1 MRPRAVLGD
10 IVGVSLSLFDR
21 PTITA
26 GYRMR
31 PYQAAAIAAVDEV
44 HREHRGALVV
54 HATGC
59 GKTVLFCEEARKH
72 GSALV
77 LVHRD
82 SLARQAAAKLEAATG
97 TTVGIEKAERTAWE
111 GTRFVVGSVQSL
123 RGARLGLFA
132 ARFSGQFRIIITDEA
147 HRSVAAGY
155 RKIYEAF
162 PDAKLLGMTA
172 TADRLD
178 EVALGAVYDQVA
190 HEYGIIPA
198 TADGWLTPIEYRPIR
213 AGIDLGKIGKR
224 GGDLDQD
231 ALDDA
236 IAQEAAKIAASI
248 IEHAGDKR
256 LIIFTPGVKAA
267 HVTSEALNRL
277 RDGCAAAVDGTTPLE
292 ERRGIEARHQAG
304 ELRYLLNCDTHTEGY
319 DDPTLD
325 GIMDCA
331 KTMSRLKVMQ
341 RIGRGTRLGDDAI
354 GELPT
359 PDERRAAIAA
369 SRKPLALWYDL
380 VCNAGRWD
388 NVLVGPLDLL
398 AGKLPDEVRARAK
411 KILETEGGEVDK
423 AISAAEQQ
431 IDAERRAAIAAR
443 MAARVKAAMGKPRS
457 IWDIAG
463 VRPLSDEF
471 ARVSPMHRPTPN
483 QIGSLRKRAIPYLP
497 NCTRG
502 QAGKLIAEDKRRQKE
517 GICRLAGVAW
527 LANYG
532 VDASALPSSMARE
545 VRDAIVANGRQP
557 LPAAQLAAML
567 QRHPGEE
574 F

>member
-1 MRPRAVLGD
+1 MSA
-10 IVGVSLSLFDR
+10 SLSLFDR
-21 PTITA
+21 PKIMA
-26 GYRMR
+26 GFRMR
-31 PYQAAAIAAVDEV
+31 PYQAAAISAVDGV
-44 HREHRGALVV
+44 HAEHRGALVV

-59 GKTVLFCEEARKH
+59 GKTVLFCEQARKH

-82 SLARQAAAKLEAATG
+82 SLATQAVAKLAAATG
-97 TTVGIEKAERTAWE
+97 TTVGMEKAERTAWE
-111 GTRFVVGSVQSL
+111 GTRFVVASVQSL
-123 RGARLGLFA
+123 RGPRLERFA
-132 ARFSGQFRIIITDEA
+132 ARFARQFKIIITDEA

-162 PDAKLLGMTA
+162 SEAKLLGVTA

-178 EVALGAVYDQVA
+178 EVALGAVYDKVA

-198 TADGWLTPIEYRPIR
+198 TADGWLTPIEYRPIH
-213 AGIDLGKIGKR
+213 ADIDLGKIGRR
-224 GGDLDQD
+224 GRDLDQD

-236 IAQEAAKIAASI
+236 IAQEAGKIARSI
-248 IEHAGDKR
+248 IDHAGDKR
-256 LIIFTPGVKAA
+256 LIIFAPGVKAT
-267 HVTSEALNRL
+267 HVTAEALNRL
-277 RDGCAAAVDGTTPLE
+277 RTGVAAAVDGTTQLE
-292 ERRGIEARHQAG
+292 VRRDIEARHQAG

-341 RIGRGTRLGDDAI
+341 RIGRSTRLGDEAI

-359 PDERRAAIAA
+359 ADERRAAIAA

-398 AGKLPDEVRARAK
+398 AGKLPDEVKARAK
-411 KILETEGGEVDK
+411 KILKQDGGTVDK
-423 AISAAEQQ
+423 AISRAEQQ
-431 IDAERRAAIAAR
+431 IDDERRAAIAAR
-443 MAARVKAAMGKPRS
+443 ISARVKAAMGAPKS
-457 IWDIAG
+457 IWEIAG
-463 VRPLSDEF
+463 VKPVSDEF
-471 ARVSPMHRPTPN
+471 TRLSAFNRPTPM
-483 QIGSLRKRAIPYLP
+483 QIGSLRKRKIPFLP

-517 GICRLAGVAW
+517 GICRLGGIAW

-532 VDASALPSSMARE
+532 VDASTLPSVTARAI
-545 VRDAIVANGRQP
+545 RDAIIANDHRMI
-557 LPAAQLAAML
+557 PAAQLAGLMER
-567 QRHPGEE
+567 QPGEDLY
-574 F
+574 